1 MRPDKE
7 RCKGMIAIDGPASSG
22 KTTVAQR
29 VARAL
34 GYLFLDTGAMY
45 RAVTLA
51 ALQSG
56 VRADD
61 EEAVSRLAQQV
72 KIDIRPPSVADGRL
86 YDVLLNGQ
94 DITWAIRRPE
104 VDSRVSR
111 VSAYAGVRQAMTRLQ
126 REIGLRGRV
135 VMAGR
140 DIGTVVLPEADLKIY
155 LDASVEER
163 ARRRYRELQARGEEA
178 RFEEILESMKR
189 RDQVDSTRELA
200 PLKQAP
206 DAVYLDST
214 GMSVDQVVERVLELA
229 RAAGLMEEAEAG

>member
-86 YDVLLNGQ
+86 YDVLLNGR

>member
-86 YDVLLNGQ
+86 YDVLLNGR

-135 VMAGR
+135 VMAGV
-140 DIGTVVLPEADLKIY
+140 TSAPWCC
-155 LDASVEER
+155 
-163 ARRRYRELQARGEEA
+163 RRR
-178 RFEEILESMKR
+178 ILKYTWTPASKSAPAGATGNCR
-189 RDQVDSTRELA
+189 R
-200 PLKQAP
+200 
-206 DAVYLDST
+206 
-214 GMSVDQVVERVLELA
+214 VVRKCA
-229 RAAGLMEEAEAG
+229 SRRSWSR